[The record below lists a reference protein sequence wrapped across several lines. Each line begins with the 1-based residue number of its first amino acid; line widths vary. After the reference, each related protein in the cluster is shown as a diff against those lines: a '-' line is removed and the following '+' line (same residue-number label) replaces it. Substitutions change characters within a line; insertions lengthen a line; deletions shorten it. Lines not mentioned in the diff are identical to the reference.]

1 MHGSL
6 RILFIN
12 YCIKSAVVSVFFVK
26 CQHITY
32 GTLESRKSHPLHQRL
47 FPRSNLKGQVNQSRC
62 SIQILLL
69 ARKSTM
75 SVAN

>member
-1 MHGSL
+1 MVPRSL
-6 RILFIN
+6 EN
-12 YCIKSAVVSVFFVK
+12 YLSD
-26 CQHITY
+26 
-32 GTLESRKSHPLHQRL
+32 PLHQRL
-47 FPRSNLKGQVNQSRC
+47 VSTLDLKGQVNQSRC